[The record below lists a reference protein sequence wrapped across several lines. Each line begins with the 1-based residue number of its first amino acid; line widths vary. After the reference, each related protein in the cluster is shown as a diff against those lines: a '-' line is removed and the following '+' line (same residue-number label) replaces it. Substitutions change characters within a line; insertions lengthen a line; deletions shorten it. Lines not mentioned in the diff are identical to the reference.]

1 MITRALK
8 PPPVVPWTI
17 LWGSKRGAES
27 RRCVQMTW
35 IFLREANPKGAK
47 VCGKFFRGFLQL
59 CCKLVVLCLL
69 LGTMLLNGR
78 LFQNTEELEL
88 VP

>member
-1 MITRALK
+1 MCADDFFFE
-8 PPPVVPWTI
+8 
-17 LWGSKRGAES
+17 GSKS
-27 RRCVQMTW
+27 QRC
-35 IFLREANPKGAK
+35 KG
-47 VCGKFFRGFLQL
+47 CGKFFRGFLQL